1 MTSPPQDNVDYF
13 EFGKNLI
20 FDDPPLDRNWEKF
33 EMQTFLIKVI
43 LQNNCKIIEIGKN
56 VKNSK
61 QSTFEMQTILILA
74 LTPSPPLWTFSTIC
88 DISCLDGSP
97 KLKSGNFQLARW
109 SHGVALFP
117 VKDPPTRQLSFGRL
131 VYQYILIRYTLHFA
145 CRHVGQSL
153 ISSVALTA
161 QLVRK
166 LYQYLFW

>member
-1 MTSPPQDNVDYF
+1 MVVGGEWWWCAVRT
-13 EFGKNLI
+13 
-20 FDDPPLDRNWEKF
+20 KF
-33 EMQTFLIKVI
+33 SVQ
-43 LQNNCKIIEIGKN
+43 
-56 VKNSK
+56 
-61 QSTFEMQTILILA
+61 
-74 LTPSPPLWTFSTIC
+74 LWSQAEQYCHIRLHLGFSA
-88 DISCLDGSP
+88 

>member
-1 MTSPPQDNVDYF
+1 MKNSDPPPLVKVVYIWNVDYF
-13 EFGKNLI
+13 DFG
-20 FDDPPLDRNWEKF
+20 FDP
-33 EMQTFLIKVI
+33 
-43 LQNNCKIIEIGKN
+43 
-56 VKNSK
+56 
-61 QSTFEMQTILILA
+61 
-74 LTPSPPLWTFSTIC
+74 PPLWTFSTIC

-166 LYQYLFW
+166 LYQYLFWWWIKGKIRVLVYVKFVKTRRKKILKMKITFYLFVLNILMKRKPGSKKW

>member
-1 MTSPPQDNVDYF
+1 MWKIQTPTSSQSSLHLKCRLFWFWLWPA
-13 EFGKNLI
+13 
-20 FDDPPLDRNWEKF
+20 PL
-33 EMQTFLIKVI
+33 
-43 LQNNCKIIEIGKN
+43 
-56 VKNSK
+56 S
-61 QSTFEMQTILILA
+61 
-74 LTPSPPLWTFSTIC
+74 TFSTIC

-117 VKDPPTRQLSFGRL
+117 VKDPPTRRLSFGRL
-131 VYQYILIRYTLHFA
+131 VYQHILIRYTPHFA

-166 LYQYLFW
+166 LYQYLFWWWIKGKIRVLVYVKFVKTRRKKILKMKITFYLFVLNTLMKRKPGSKKW